1 MYDNEKWRKTDNIQK
16 RRKLPQKLL
25 TPIRET
31 HLPLLLQTI
40 HGITLNYNTM
50 KTKTFFLAILAAFV
64 MTGSVKAQLQ
74 INSDGGVRIGTAPTL
89 PTPEGSTRQWSLSS
103 KGFEI
108 NYDDIILHTKD
119 GGQLNLTGSSMFVL
133 GSTFETNVN
142 GGFGGLQAVKTHLT
156 GKGLYLGAS
165 DNYIAHIYSDQ
176 IKANNSV
183 VVTSDRRV
191 KENIQSITG
200 GKDVVMRLNPVTY
213 DLKAWNGYIGDG
225 SDLKN
230 KAGFIAQEV
239 LDVLPDAVGYDGE
252 IDRYSLCYAHFIPYL
267 TQALQEQDE
276 QIREM
281 EDRIAQLEELVESL
295 LPAAAPTP
303 KSHSNDAK
311 STKATVSDK
320 AVLYQNTPN
329 PFSESTVIR
338 YTLDKPADASLVVK
352 DMKGRTVYKETLRK
366 NDLSGQ
372 IEIPAGKLAPG
383 LYTYSLVVGNR
394 TLDSKKMVVTE

>member
-1 MYDNEKWRKTDNIQK
+1 
-16 RRKLPQKLL
+16 
-25 TPIRET
+25 
-31 HLPLLLQTI
+31 
-40 HGITLNYNTM
+40 M

-74 INSDGGVRIGTAPTL
+74 INSDGGVRIGTVPTAGL
-89 PTPEGSTRQWSLSS
+89 ISGTGQWSLSS

-108 NYDDIILHTKD
+108 NYDDIILHTK
-119 GGQLNLTGSSMFVL
+119 GGGRLNLTGSSTIARAPSL
-133 GSTFETNVN
+133 GVDVSGSAANFQ
-142 GGFGGLQAVKTHLT
+142 FIKTYLT
-156 GKGLYLGAS
+156 GTGLYLGTS
-165 DNYIAHIYSDQ
+165 QDPVYYIYTDNCTCKTAA
-176 IKANNSV
+176 KT
-183 VVTSDRRV
+183 TSDRRA

-200 GKDVVMRLNPVTY
+200 AKDVVMRLNPVTF
-213 DLKAWNGYIGDG
+213 DLKAWDGYIGDG

-239 LDVLPDAVGYDGE
+239 LDVLPDAVDYDEE
-252 IDRYSLCYAHFIPYL
+252 IDQYSLSYAHFIPYL

-276 QIREM
+276 QIQEL

-295 LPAAAPTP
+295 LPAAAPTAAPTP
-303 KSHSNDAK
+303 KSHDNDAK
-311 STKATVSDK
+311 SSKAVVSDK

-352 DMKGRTVYKETLRK
+352 DMKGRTVYKETLK
-366 NDLSGQ
+366 KSDLSGE

-383 LYTYSLVVGNR
+383 LYTYSLVAGNR